1 MAANF
6 SNRAFNFESQTELAE
21 RKKVW
26 NNNEV
31 EIRFLFECDW
41 IKEVRLASGG
51 SNYGLGNRFVVT
63 NWSSLVLWVDSSL
76 FENGK
81 HVSYFSPH
89 ILEQFFFPQFMV
101 IT

>member
-41 IKEVRLASGG
+41 IKEVDWPVEDPTMAWGT
-51 SNYGLGNRFVVT
+51 GL
-63 NWSSLVLWVDSSL
+63 W
-76 FENGK
+76 
-81 HVSYFSPH
+81 
-89 ILEQFFFPQFMV
+89 
-101 IT
+101 